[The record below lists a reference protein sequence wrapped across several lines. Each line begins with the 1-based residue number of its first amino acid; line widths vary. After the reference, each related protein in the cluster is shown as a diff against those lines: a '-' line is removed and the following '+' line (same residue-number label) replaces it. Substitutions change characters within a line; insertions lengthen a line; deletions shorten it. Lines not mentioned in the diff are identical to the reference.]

1 MTADELGGMKRI
13 LEQHEKRISDL
24 ENLAKSKPAMTRKEL
39 SVRELILQKRPRS
52 DVEKALVLGYYLE
65 HYRNVSHFNGSDLE
79 ELFRE
84 AKEIV
89 PSNINDKVN
98 KNVQR
103 GFITE
108 AKEKKDE
115 LKSWTL
121 TSTGERY
128 VESELGK

>member
-13 LEQHEKRISDL
+13 LEQHEKRISNL

-65 HYRNVSHFNGSDLE
+65 RYRNVSPFNGSDLE

-89 PSNINDKVN
+89 PSNINGKVN